1 MDHCL
6 HLFETCACKASE
18 YHCVLVIPFWK
29 TTGCHIAISYCLNFE
44 DFEFLCDPVESVI
57 DTFQQDEYLQ
67 MCRAYIIRNI
77 FKVNGVGESAKDVP
91 DWVDER

>member
-67 MCRAYIIRNI
+67 MCRGYMIRNI

>member
-1 MDHCL
+1 M
-6 HLFETCACKASE
+6 
-18 YHCVLVIPFWK
+18 LVIPFRK

-67 MCRAYIIRNI
+67 MCRADIIRNI
-77 FKVNGVGESAKDVP
+77 LKVTGVDESAKDVP
-91 DWVDER
+91 DLVDER